1 MQVSNFKS
9 EIFSTAWKL
18 FKTKKFISFAAALK
32 LSWAQYKTVTAMK
45 SGVVSFSFK
54 KVDGSIR
61 EAQGTRHAAHITV
74 DIKGTGV
81 QAPYNICKY
90 FDLEKKAFRSY
101 RIENLVHG

>member
-1 MQVSNFKS
+1 MQVGNFRTT
-9 EIFSTAWKL
+9 IFSTAWKL
-18 FKTKKFISFAAALK
+18 FKTNKFVSFAAALK

-74 DIKGTGV
+74 DIKGTG
-81 QAPYNICKY
+81 QAAPYNICKY
-90 FDLEKKAFRSY
+90 FDIDKNAFRSY